1 MSIKRPHHYVIA
13 VLAAS
18 AGLGCS
24 SATEVGGTADFCMQW
39 VNTSNRVVQF
49 RAIDDV
55 GDTLSVQTL
64 MVPNLG
70 DSFASAK
77 LHLRGAAPI
86 RFVASG
92 FGTISLRPT
101 GGSKVL
107 IVEAH
112 TVNAPL
118 EHYEDNGTCP

>member
-1 MSIKRPHHYVIA
+1 MHQMRRQRHLMAI
-13 VLAAS
+13 L
-18 AGLGCS
+18 GLCSGIGCS
-24 SATEVGGTADFCMQW
+24 SATEVGGVADFCMQW

-55 GDTLSVQTL
+55 GDTLSVETL
-64 MVPNLG
+64 MVPSIG
-70 DSFASAK
+70 DAFASAK

-86 RFVASG
+86 RFVANG
-92 FGTISLRPT
+92 FGTISLRPS
-101 GGSKVL
+101 GGRKVL